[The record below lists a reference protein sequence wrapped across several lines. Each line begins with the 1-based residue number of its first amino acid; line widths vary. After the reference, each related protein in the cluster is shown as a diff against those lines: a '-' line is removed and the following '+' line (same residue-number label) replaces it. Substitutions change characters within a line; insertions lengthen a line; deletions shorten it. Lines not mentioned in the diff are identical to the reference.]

1 MLLYMPTKVYSEN
14 NCVINHGK
22 EMILGTKAMII
33 TGKYSSRKNG
43 SLDDVL
49 NVLNENNVP
58 YIIFDDIEENPSVET
73 VMKAKEIGLKEGVDF
88 LIGIGGGSPLD
99 ASKSI
104 SLMMKNP
111 NETEEVLYQSKPLE
125 YYPIVCIPTTCGTGS
140 EVTPYSI
147 LTLHKEKTK
156 RSTTHKVF
164 ATLAL
169 VDYKYLK
176 SMPYNGLVNTCVD
189 ALAHLLEGHLNA
201 RSNELNRM
209 YSKEGLLV
217 WAKFKDALLKN
228 EICDEDYKNMM
239 NASMIAGLTITH
251 TGTSIPHAMS
261 YPVTY
266 ELDIPHGRA
275 CGLFLPGFV
284 SAYKNKDDV
293 NECLNLLGFNSEN
306 EFKDYMVQ
314 LLGIVE
320 IHDEL
325 IDTCAQ
331 GLIENKAKLK
341 NFPFAITKEE
351 LKELLTK

>member
-1 MLLYMPTKVYSEN
+1 MLLYMPTKVYSEE
-14 NCVINHGK
+14 NCVKNHGK
-22 EMILGTKAMII
+22 EMILGSKAMLI
-33 TGKYSSRKNG
+33 TGKHSSRLNG
-43 SLDDVL
+43 SLQDVL
-49 NVLNENNVP
+49 DVLNENNIP

-73 VMKAKEIGLKEGVDF
+73 IMKAKEIGLNEKVDF
-88 LIGIGGGSPLD
+88 LIAIGGGSPMD

-111 NETEEVLYQSKPLE
+111 NETEEVLYQTKVLE
-125 YYPIVCIPTTCGTGS
+125 TYPIVCIPTTCGTGS

-147 LTLHKEKTK
+147 LTLHKQKTK

-169 VDYKYLK
+169 IDYKYLK
-176 SMPYNGLVNTCVD
+176 SMSYNGLVNTCVD

-209 YSKEGLLV
+209 YSKEGLRV
-217 WAKFKDALLKN
+217 WAKFKKALLKN
-228 EICDEDYKNMM
+228 EITDEDYKNMM

-266 ELDIPHGRA
+266 ELNIPHGRA

-293 NECLNLLGFNSEN
+293 NECLTLLGFNNEE
-306 EFKDYMVQ
+306 EFKSYMID
-314 LLGIVE
+314 LLGITE
-320 IHDEL
+320 IDNQL

-341 NFPFAITKEE
+341 NFPFEITKEE
-351 LKELLTK
+351 LKGLLTK

>member
-1 MLLYMPTKVYSEN
+1 MLLYMPTKVYSED

-22 EMILGTKAMII
+22 EMILGTKAMVV
-33 TGKYSSRKNG
+33 TGKHSSRKNG

-49 NVLNENNVP
+49 NVLSENNID
-58 YIIFDDIEENPSVET
+58 YIIYDDIEENPSVET
-73 VMKAKEIGLKEGVDF
+73 IMKAKEIGCKEGVDF

-111 NETEEVLYQSKPLE
+111 LETEEVLYQPKALDW
-125 YYPIVCIPTTCGTGS
+125 YPIVCIPTTCGTGS

-147 LTLHKEKTK
+147 LTLHKQKTK

-169 VDYKYLK
+169 IDHKYLK
-176 SMPYNGLVNTCVD
+176 SMSYNGLVNTCVD

-209 YSKEGLLV
+209 YSKEGLSV

-228 EICDEDYKNMM
+228 DLNDIDYKNMM
-239 NASMIAGLTITH
+239 HASMIAGLTITH

-266 ELDIPHGRA
+266 ELNIPHGRA
-275 CGLFLPGFV
+275 CGLFLPGFIE
-284 SAYKNKDDV
+284 AYQNKDDV
-293 NECLNLLGFNSEN
+293 NECLNLLGFNSEG

-341 NFPFAITKEE
+341 NFPFEITKEE